1 MAVTVVVLLHRCGS
15 LLGFIEYLLGMLSD
29 SGLFLDWVLL
39 VIWATDF
46 LFQLFDVVSKL
57 GGIACWLDGG

>member
-1 MAVTVVVLLHRCGS
+1 MAVAVVV
-15 LLGFIEYLLGMLSD
+15 LLGFIEYLLGILPD

-57 GGIACWLDGG
+57 GGIAPQWGLLS